1 MFRLLRY
8 LCLSLLL
15 ALASPLCAEQLSA
28 RITPAVR
35 AVSKALPWVVNI
47 GSEKYTQVDD
57 PYADF
62 FSNFFGKHYNVAK
75 EYYPLGSGVIISEK
89 GLIITNYHVVRRAGT
104 VLVRLWDGQQF
115 VASIVGF
122 DQPNDLCLL
131 KLQGDFQAKPL
142 NAATMAKAN
151 DLYLGETVITIG
163 NPFGLEH
170 SVSQGVLSA
179 FNRSFTEGDIS
190 FSDILQTDAAIN
202 PGNSGGPLVN
212 LDGELI
218 GLNLAIRD
226 DAQGIGFAVPL
237 ARIELFLAY
246 WLLPSHFTDTYLGL
260 EEANIPEI
268 AYRNGLVLPALIP
281 GSPLDKAGL
290 KEGDTVASINGQP
303 LQRPIDFSRA
313 VWQWRAGERSEWQTH
328 DGRRVTVVAETL
340 PDDLL
345 IRCRLGLDLQKLTP
359 SILLAIGIKDNLK
372 GLVISDVLPQPLFS
386 MQKHIWREH
395 VKRGDL
401 ILMYDGQP
409 VTSPAELATM
419 LRKTSSGQIGEMR
432 VVSLNHAE
440 RTFLYVSV
448 PVFLN

>member
-1 MFRLLRY
+1 MSRLLRY
-8 LCLSLLL
+8 LCLFLLL
-15 ALASPLCAEQLSA
+15 TLASPLCAEQLSA

-35 AVSKALPWVVNI
+35 AVSKALPLVVKI
-47 GSEKYTQVDD
+47 GSEKYTQFDD

-75 EYYPLGSGVIISEK
+75 EYYPLGSGVIISEN
-89 GLIITNYHVVRRAGT
+89 GLILTNYHVVRRAGT

-237 ARIELFLAY
+237 ARIELFLAH

-260 EEANIPEI
+260 EANIPEI

-328 DGRRVTVVAETL
+328 DGRRFTVVCSVSFNT
-340 PDDLL
+340 
-345 IRCRLGLDLQKLTP
+345 GF
-359 SILLAIGIKDNLK
+359 K
-372 GLVISDVLPQPLFS
+372 G
-386 MQKHIWREH
+386 
-395 VKRGDL
+395 
-401 ILMYDGQP
+401 
-409 VTSPAELATM
+409 A
-419 LRKTSSGQIGEMR
+419 
-432 VVSLNHAE
+432 
-440 RTFLYVSV
+440 VSV
-448 PVFLN
+448 D